1 MSQKIKNT
9 YEVTDFIG
17 YSVTRLNPETED
29 VNMMS
34 VTMSESLISLSGFDN
49 YPSTMDGLPAL
60 TNLSE
65 MLGIN
70 RLNNNLC

>member
-1 MSQKIKNT
+1 MR
-9 YEVTDFIG
+9 
-17 YSVTRLNPETED
+17 SVTI
-29 VNMMS
+29 S
-34 VTMSESLISLSGFDN
+34 KALISLSGFDN